1 LRWWRRR
8 RRRRKLTLEGEL
20 RYEKSVLT
28 REQIIEGNFLGRKFF
43 VRYYSNNEAKLLYIS
58 SEYVAKRER
67 ERERICIGN
76 NDDGT
81 TTKSLIMEAKVI
93 FALRYFE
100 EAKATFCFNV
110 TAV

>member
-8 RRRRKLTLEGEL
+8 RRRKLMLEGEL

-67 ERERICIGN
+67 ERICIGN